1 VRLAPRLSWA
11 STPRELDLEEA
22 MPAAATAYPSTEL
35 ARFGRELEGV
45 RREAAG
51 ALSGLSDAQLGWAP
65 EPGRW
70 SVGEN
75 VSHLRTLNTRYLEA
89 IDRAIAGA
97 RASGRTGF
105 GAYRPGL
112 VGGFMTRLMEPP
124 VKRRLKTIGVFV
136 TQGPHDW
143 AAELAGYHATH
154 DALDQRLHDAGGIDL
169 NRARVVSPA
178 TKLLRFKLGDAF
190 ALLLAHD
197 RRHLWQIRQ
206 LRAHSSFPRA

>member
-1 VRLAPRLSWA
+1 MLTTAV
-11 STPRELDLEEA
+11 
-22 MPAAATAYPSTEL
+22 AYPSTEL
-35 ARFGRELEGV
+35 ARFGRELQAV
-45 RREAAG
+45 RRDAAG
-51 ALSGLSDAQLGWAP
+51 LLDGLTGAQLAWQP

-89 IDRAIAGA
+89 VDRAIADA
-97 RASGRTGF
+97 RARGRTGF

-124 VKRRLKTIGVFV
+124 VKRRIKTFPVFV
-136 TQGPHDW
+136 TGGAHDW

-154 DALDQRLHDAGGIDL
+154 EALEARLHAAGGIDL

-178 TKLLRFKLGDAF
+178 TKLLRLKLGDVF

-206 LRAHSSFPRA
+206 LRAAPSFPPA